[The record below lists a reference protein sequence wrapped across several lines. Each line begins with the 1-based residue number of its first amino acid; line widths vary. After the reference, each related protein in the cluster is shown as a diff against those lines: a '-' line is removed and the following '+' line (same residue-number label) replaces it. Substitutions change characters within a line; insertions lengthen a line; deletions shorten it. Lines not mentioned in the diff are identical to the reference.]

1 MGRKH
6 LFSLIEIAVALA
18 VAAIGVASIMALLPI
33 AVKATSDSVGDTLA
47 ADVANTVIAQLDRIV
62 WEEGGF
68 EYLRKNTD
76 FPENKPTSAFGTTV
90 VDGYLKQFGEKST
103 EDSYLILPKDGLKK
117 GHFVFMFGPKSGA
130 PDFSAEVYCWR
141 DSSSS
146 NLPLTRRNGDTGE
159 VGKINSHTINH
170 NGYSPLVRI
179 YVEITWPL
187 TKKYGTSSNRRY
199 VRQSRTFVREY
210 VDPTYYKGVE
220 N

>member
-62 WEEGGF
+62 WEDNGF
-68 EYLRKNTD
+68 EALLGL
-76 FPENKPTSAFGTTV
+76 PENKPTGAFGTTV
-90 VDGYLKQFGEKST
+90 VDGYLKQFGEKSAD
-103 EDSYLILPKDGLKK
+103 DSYLILPDDGLKK

-141 DSSSS
+141 ESSGAS
-146 NLPLTRRNGDTGE
+146 LPLTRRNGDTGE
-159 VGKINSHTINH
+159 VGKINSHTISH
-170 NGYSPLVRI
+170 NGHAPLVRVQI
-179 YVEITWPL
+179 EITWPL
-187 TKKYGTSSNRRY
+187 SKKYGTSSNRRY

-210 VDPTYYKGVE
+210 ADPTYYKDVE

>member
-6 LFSLIEIAVALA
+6 LFSLIEIAVAMA

-47 ADVANTVIAQLDRIV
+47 ADVANTVIAQLDRMV

-68 EYLRKNTD
+68 EYLRKD
-76 FPENKPTSAFGTTV
+76 SKFPENKGTAFNTTTT
-90 VDGYLKQFGEKST
+90 DGYLRGYGEK
-103 EDSYLILPKDGLKK
+103 ERENSYWIQPDDGLEK
-117 GHFVFMFGPKSGA
+117 GHFVIMFGPKKGA
-130 PDFSAEVYCWR
+130 PDFAAEVYCWR
-141 DSSSS
+141 DSSATS
-146 NLPLTRRNGDTGE
+146 LPLTRRNGDTGA
-159 VGKINSHTINH
+159 VGKINSHTINF

-179 YVEITWPL
+179 YVEITWPV
-187 TKKYGTSSNRRY
+187 TKKYGTSSNKRY